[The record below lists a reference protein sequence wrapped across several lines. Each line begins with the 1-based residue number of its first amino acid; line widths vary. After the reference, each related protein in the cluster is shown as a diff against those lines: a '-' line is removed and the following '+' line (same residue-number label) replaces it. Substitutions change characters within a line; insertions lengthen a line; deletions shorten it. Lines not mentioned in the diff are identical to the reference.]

1 MYNVLRL
8 ESIIVI
14 SLTCWVNSYPCRHI
28 RLRCKMLFFL
38 LFLWFGLR
46 GVNSTVRIE
55 TSLRVINYVIH
66 FAIRNPVSI

>member
-55 TSLRVINYVIH
+55 TSLRVINYVRFH
-66 FAIRNPVSI
+66 D